1 MERVS
6 WESAWEAWGEAT
18 ADSIEKYGPLS
29 LFFYRGYGSLY
40 FSRNLLVNVFAHMG
54 GYTAT
59 SGSLCGAAGGAG
71 LRSVFGGETPV
82 FRPETI
88 GKRSRGVLLWGRN
101 AIETHVHLL
110 PFLDMVRKRGGE
122 VSALEIRRTKTT
134 DYADRWW
141 RVRPGTDALL
151 ALLLCRELL
160 VRGDAAAGWRDHSQN
175 PDEFD
180 SMARAIDAGSALTAC
195 GMDQKTFDDIYMW
208 LLACRPVAIYGGYGI
223 QRYMSGSRTYMCLAA
238 LSLLLGAFAQPGG
251 GVVFGKDE
259 MAMFPWELVRTPPV
273 KRLLPVAEW
282 HRTDFRRPR
291 LGAAVFASANP
302 AKQGPGS
309 GDFAAALKDIPFSV
323 CLDHFMTETAM
334 CCDLVLPSA
343 SFLEEGPD
351 WRGSWWHSY
360 LLRSVPVIEP
370 PGEALP
376 DTAIF
381 AGLARAVGVS
391 CDPVAE
397 CREMDRRLRSDPR
410 LDEIAEG
417 IYCFDEPDTWS
428 QSDRVIRLPDKPP
441 RFDTPGD
448 GAAIRLVSV
457 HVADYINGQIWGV
470 ETGGGLPLVRLSKD
484 DAAGAGVSEGDTVR
498 ISGEQ
503 AKGPSLQAEV
513 RVDTS
518 LGKGY
523 CVMRQGA
530 DDINRLTRARSSPG
544 SGAPF
549 HESFVRIEKMYGKSD
564 NSA

>member
-1 MERVS
+1 MERVT
-6 WESAWEAWGEAT
+6 WERAWEAWGEAT
-18 ADSIEKYGPLS
+18 ADSLEKWGPLS

-40 FSRNLLVNVFAHMG
+40 FSRNLLANVFAHLG
-54 GYTAT
+54 GYSGT

-88 GKRSRGVLLWGRN
+88 GCRSGGVLLWGRN

-141 RVRPGTDALL
+141 RVRPATDALL

-160 VRGDAAAGWRDHSQN
+160 VRGEAVAGWRDHSLN
-175 PDEFD
+175 PDEFE
-180 SMARAIDAGSALTAC
+180 SMAKGVDVNLALTAC
-195 GMDQKTFDDIYMW
+195 GMDARAFDEMYRW
-208 LLACRPVAIYGGYGI
+208 LLASRPVAIYGGYGI

-238 LSLLLGAFAQPGG
+238 LSLLLGAFTEPGN
-251 GVVFGKDE
+251 GVVFGKNE
-259 MAMFPWELVRTPPV
+259 MAMFPGEFAKTPPV
-273 KRLLPVAEW
+273 RRLLPVAEW
-282 HRTDFRRPR
+282 HRAGFRRPR
-291 LGAAVFASANP
+291 LGAAVFVAANP

-309 GDFAAALKDIPFSV
+309 GDFAAALQEIPFSV

-334 CCDLVLPSA
+334 RCNLVLPSA

-360 LLRSVPVIEP
+360 LLRSVPVMEP

-397 CREMDRRLRSDPR
+397 CREMDRQLRSDPR

-417 IYCFDEPDTWS
+417 IYSFDEPDTWS
-428 QSDRVIRLPDKPP
+428 QGDRVIRLPEDPP
-441 RFDTPGD
+441 RLDSPCA

-484 DAAGAGVSEGDTVR
+484 DAAEAGVSEGDTVR
-498 ISGEQ
+498 ISGEH
-503 AKGPSLQAEV
+503 AKGAALEAKV
-513 RVDTS
+513 CVDTS

-530 DDINRLTRARSSPG
+530 GDINRLTCARTSPG

-549 HESFVRIEKMYGKSD
+549 HESFVRIEKQYGKSD